1 MVAIGKPPPPNCRN
15 RMYTASSR
23 YLHSALTVQYLTEEA
38 CMGNIVAGAVL
49 IGIGLA
55 MGGSVF
61 RGDFSLTSVFFDGL
75 GSFWIAKG
83 LYEMYK
89 ARSS

>member
-1 MVAIGKPPPPNCRN
+1 
-15 RMYTASSR
+15 
-23 YLHSALTVQYLTEEA
+23 
-38 CMGNIVAGAVL
+38 MGNIVAGAVL